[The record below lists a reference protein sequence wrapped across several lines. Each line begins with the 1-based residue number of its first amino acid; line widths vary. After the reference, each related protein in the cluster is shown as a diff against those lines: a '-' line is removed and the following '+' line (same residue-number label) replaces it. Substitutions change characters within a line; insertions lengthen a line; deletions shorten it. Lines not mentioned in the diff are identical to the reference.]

1 MQSEGHR
8 SSFYF
13 GRCKTSATG
22 TLQPAVGGLTAYR
35 YMAAPIFQ
43 LYQFLVLY
51 AICKISLYLKLLPL
65 LQQRSFFDVPRN
77 HQIIFIFPFFVWS
90 PYIRQDRS
98 LPVQQPC
105 RRYNALYTKLLFELH
120 YRALDVLYYQ
130 LKQMKD
136 IISVLE
142 SSTYYGS
149 RIKFVVQFWIHS
161 S

>member
-1 MQSEGHR
+1 MYSEGH
-8 SSFYF
+8 SFPFHF
-13 GRCKTSATG
+13 GRCKTSTTG
-22 TLQPAVGGLTAYR
+22 TLQPSVEGLTAYR

-51 AICKISLYLKLLPL
+51 AICKISLYQKLLLL

-77 HQIIFIFPFFVWS
+77 HQIIFIFPFFIWS

-105 RRYNALYTKLLFELH
+105 RQYKALYTKLLFEPH

-136 IISVLE
+136 IIPVLE
-142 SSTYYGS
+142 SSTS
-149 RIKFVVQFWIHS
+149 FRK
-161 S
+161 